1 MSSSLN
7 DDDDKT
13 HHLEA
18 SSTSARLLYEQD
30 GDEAREIAQ
39 YLPYFPFKGIP
50 RFYDIGGF
58 LYEPA
63 VFRRIVDIFVQRYR
77 GMDVDVIAGYV
88 RYTCVLVSQLRL
100 CWTKGDK
107 QQAYPLSCPFACLLA
122 CPLPL
127 RA

>member
-7 DDDDKT
+7 DDDKT

-18 SSTSARLLYEQD
+18 SSTSAVDTVLASAAVSTTSHARLLYEQD

-88 RYTCVLVSQLRL
+88 RV
-100 CWTKGDK
+100 
-107 QQAYPLSCPFACLLA
+107 
-122 CPLPL
+122 
-127 RA
+127 